1 MRLIC
6 PSKCTA
12 YVYIHIVHQDSSPL
26 LQICC
31 VFHRRDT
38 TKPPEKGVK
47 YVCCGGCRQWLM
59 APRDAVYVVCSTCEA
74 INNCNL
80 VPKVRASNALYMYCG
95 ALYCVV
101 LFVFDAGLV

>member
-1 MRLIC
+1 MRTTLRIM
-6 PSKCTA
+6 P
-12 YVYIHIVHQDSSPL
+12 HISLH
-26 LQICC
+26 
-31 VFHRRDT
+31 RDT

-80 VPKVRASNALYMYCG
+80 VPKVQIKYPIICIIMSPGCTLETLCMDTCMYG
-95 ALYCVV
+95 YCRQ
-101 LFVFDAGLV
+101 